1 MKRLIKKSH
10 FDNIHALRF
19 VAFLWIFFSHCFI
32 TSNQQ
37 VAVSSLFTDLRQ
49 VSINLN
55 HVAYSL
61 LFILTGFLNTWSV
74 FEERFIY
81 KKMNLL
87 RYYMRRILGILPL
100 YFVIFL
106 LGYFLLPQ
114 LNLGL
119 PVDQNA
125 TISPLKY
132 LLFFFNFSYVET
144 FSPIDGLLGN
154 MWSIAVSL
162 QFVIIWPILMT
173 YFRRRETTL
182 MAICMAAFVAGSW
195 YYSGDE
201 SFRFNTLNVLC
212 DFMAGAFVAYF
223 SFFKYKTHLFLKKQ
237 TKRTIGFIYIV
248 FFVFIIFRD
257 ELLFEIKEVSPQI
270 LFIGERVIIT
280 AAIAFFLFE
289 QTFSSNSVIKLTKLK
304 IFNAPGKIAYSM
316 YAYHAFGI
324 MLGYK
329 AMEFLVSEQTQLSV
343 LLIQPIL
350 ALSITAAIALFSTEY
365 FEKKFTRRKR
375 NYNPT
380 REYNPV
386 GLQDA
391 KKKSA

>member
-1 MKRLIKKSH
+1 
-10 FDNIHALRF
+10 
-19 VAFLWIFFSHCFI
+19 
-32 TSNQQ
+32 
-37 VAVSSLFTDLRQ
+37 
-49 VSINLN
+49 
-55 HVAYSL
+55 
-61 LFILTGFLNTWSV
+61 
-74 FEERFIY
+74 
-81 KKMNLL
+81 MNLL

-114 LNLGL
+114 LNLGI

-144 FSPIDGLLGN
+144 FSPIDGVLGN

-162 QFVIIWPILMT
+162 QFVIVWPLLMT
-173 YFRRRETTL
+173 YFRRKETTL
-182 MAICMAAFVAGSW
+182 MALCMIAFGVGAW

-201 SFRFNTLNVLC
+201 GFRFNTVNILC

-223 SFFKYKTHLFLKKQ
+223 SFFKYKAHLFLKKQ

-248 FFVFIIFRD
+248 FFIFIIFKK
-257 ELLFEIKEVSPQI
+257 ELLFEIKHIGPQI
-270 LFIGERVIIT
+270 LFIGERLIIT
-280 AAIAFFLFE
+280 GAIAFFLFE
-289 QTFSSNSVIKLTKLK
+289 QTFSPNSVLKLSKLK
-304 IFNAPGKIAYSM
+304 IFNAPGRIAYSM
-316 YAYHAFGI
+316 YAYHALGI

-343 LLIQPIL
+343 LLLEPLL
-350 ALSITAAIALFSTEY
+350 ALAITAAIALFSTEY
-365 FEKKFTRRKR
+365 FEKKFSRRKK